1 MNFTILRRCEIYIL
15 GKHIGGFTV
24 CGVIKNQKIKCKK
37 VNDKIGPCR
46 EKQASEKDTIL
57 LVKI

>member
-1 MNFTILRRCEIYIL
+1 VALQNVVLKLEDEMQ
-15 GKHIGGFTV
+15 
-24 CGVIKNQKIKCKK
+24 KN